1 MARGMEG
8 MPVRGWKWVL
18 MDGFS
23 GEIGIIVQIAR
34 YTNGRKGGDPMTEL
48 VLRALGRKKEA
59 ASGQEE
65 ERSALMDGLEHTRLL
80 MQQAYLQFDTVED
93 PDLVESAV
101 FEIKALQ
108 ARYTYLLRRV
118 KALGGGR

>member
-1 MARGMEG
+1 MH
-8 MPVRGWKWVL
+8 
-18 MDGFS
+18 
-23 GEIGIIVQIAR
+23 
-34 YTNGRKGGDPMTEL
+34 
-48 VLRALGRKKEA
+48 
-59 ASGQEE
+59 
-65 ERSALMDGLEHTRLL
+65 GLEHTRLL

>member
-1 MARGMEG
+1 
-8 MPVRGWKWVL
+8 
-18 MDGFS
+18 
-23 GEIGIIVQIAR
+23 
-34 YTNGRKGGDPMTEL
+34 MTEL

-59 ASGQEE
+59 ASGREE
-65 ERSALMDGLEHTRLL
+65 ECSALMDGLEHTRLL

>member
-1 MARGMEG
+1 
-8 MPVRGWKWVL
+8 
-18 MDGFS
+18 
-23 GEIGIIVQIAR
+23 
-34 YTNGRKGGDPMTEL
+34 MTEL

-59 ASGQEE
+59 ARGQEE

>member
-1 MARGMEG
+1 
-8 MPVRGWKWVL
+8 
-18 MDGFS
+18 
-23 GEIGIIVQIAR
+23 
-34 YTNGRKGGDPMTEL
+34 MTEL

-93 PDLVESAV
+93 PDLV
-101 FEIKALQ
+101 
-108 ARYTYLLRRV
+108 
-118 KALGGGR
+118 

>member
-1 MARGMEG
+1 
-8 MPVRGWKWVL
+8 
-18 MDGFS
+18 
-23 GEIGIIVQIAR
+23 
-34 YTNGRKGGDPMTEL
+34 MTEL

-108 ARYTYLLRRV
+108 ARYTYLLRV

>member
-1 MARGMEG
+1 MALGAKCMLQW
-8 MPVRGWKWVL
+8 GWKSVQVE
-18 MDGFS
+18 GSF
-23 GEIGIIVQIAR
+23 EKTGIIDQMGR
-34 YTNGRKGGDPMTEL
+34 YTNSRKGGDPMTEL

-59 ASGQEE
+59 DSGQEE

-108 ARYTYLLRRV
+108 ARYSYLLRRV
-118 KALGGGR
+118 KALSGNR

>member
-1 MARGMEG
+1 
-8 MPVRGWKWVL
+8 
-18 MDGFS
+18 
-23 GEIGIIVQIAR
+23 
-34 YTNGRKGGDPMTEL
+34 MTEL

-80 MQQAYLQFDTVED
+80 AYLQFDTVED

>member
-1 MARGMEG
+1 
-8 MPVRGWKWVL
+8 
-18 MDGFS
+18 
-23 GEIGIIVQIAR
+23 
-34 YTNGRKGGDPMTEL
+34 MTEL
-48 VLRALGRKKEA
+48 VLRALGRKKAA

-118 KALGGGR
+118 KALGGNR

>member
-1 MARGMEG
+1 
-8 MPVRGWKWVL
+8 
-18 MDGFS
+18 MD
-23 GEIGIIVQIAR
+23 QKKA
-34 YTNGRKGGDPMTEL
+34 KEL
-48 VLRALGRKKEA
+48 A

>member
-1 MARGMEG
+1 
-8 MPVRGWKWVL
+8 
-18 MDGFS
+18 
-23 GEIGIIVQIAR
+23 
-34 YTNGRKGGDPMTEL
+34 MTEL

-59 ASGQEE
+59 DSGLEE

-118 KALGGGR
+118 KALGSNR